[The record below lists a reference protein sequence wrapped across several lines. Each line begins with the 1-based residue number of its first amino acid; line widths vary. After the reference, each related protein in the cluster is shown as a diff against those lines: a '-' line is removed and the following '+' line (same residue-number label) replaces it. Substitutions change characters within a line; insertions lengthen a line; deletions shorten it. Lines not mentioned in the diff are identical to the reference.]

1 MARVVITIKGVEKL
15 QKRFDKIAN
24 SAGVKQAVV
33 QGTSIVLSAA
43 KHYAPVGRENGGAL
57 RASIH
62 MDVKQTET
70 EIAGKVFAGSGH
82 AMYVEFGTGIVGEES
97 LYPRAAEL
105 GLKYA
110 QYDWVYT
117 PDGGEHFYH
126 TKGYRA
132 RPFMYPA
139 LKQNKKKIIQLIAS
153 AMKEDMRR

>member
-24 SAGVKQAVV
+24 SARVKQAVV
-33 QGTSIVLSAA
+33 QGTSMVLSAA
-43 KHYAPVGRENGGAL
+43 KHNTPSPDTGAL

-70 EIAGKVFAGSGH
+70 EVAGKVFAGSGH